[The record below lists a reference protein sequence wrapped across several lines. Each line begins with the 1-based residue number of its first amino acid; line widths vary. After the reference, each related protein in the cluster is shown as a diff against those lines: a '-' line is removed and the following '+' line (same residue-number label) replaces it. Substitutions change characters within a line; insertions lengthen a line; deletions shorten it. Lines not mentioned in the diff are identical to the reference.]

1 MTAMKMGIG
10 DTFPISAVDAK
21 AACELVLTSEM
32 FGKAPRM
39 VLLRFLVDKAVS
51 GAVLDLTEYAI
62 GIEVF
67 GRDPG
72 SYSTTEDPIVRVQ
85 IGRLREKLN
94 AYYATRGADDEIRIA
109 IPLGSYIPNFR
120 RVSRQQSTVRQGSM
134 LAIHPFNCI
143 SSHKDGLPFTQGL
156 YDEVVHQSFK
166 AFGRSVISHL
176 VSAETASAVSKNRSA
191 ENVNHRLEGSV
202 QIDGDRIR
210 TSIRL
215 IDVTAGCVA
224 WSEQFDRNAFFAIAI
239 QEELAMSICG
249 ALKRY
254 FCQEQQAL
262 QLVVA

>member
-21 AACELVLTSEM
+21 AACELVLASEM

-39 VLLRFLVDKAVS
+39 VLLLRFLVDKAVS

-120 RVSRQQSTVRQGSM
+120 HKPRRGVRQGNM

-176 VSAETASAVSKNRSA
+176 VSAETPSAVSKKRSD